1 MILVGADVWVKF
13 LILTSVMAICQLI
26 GQISM
31 GNNYSP
37 EWGAYLHLH
46 CVTGINLI
54 VIIWETTLILIA
66 GKCLG
71 GAHLHLHCVTVISS
85 LVSTCNPALLTSH
98 CHLVTCLALPC
109 YHCLWIIHA
118 LFVRFRSVRFPDRLF
133 VSRGTWLDS
142 GLWPSWPVRW
152 SHLPRH
158 PSLGRRS
165 QEPRR
170 CPLQQQTVPQPW
182 LETWTQ
188 WWWFWW
194 KIQEKQQQQ
203 QKHKQRNVPGGC
215 YWTSPASQLAR
226 WDVNPGEVAWPGE
239 TANLEYD
246 FLISSLTSWL
256 LKFGFGQTW
265 K

>member
-26 GQISM
+26 GQILM
-31 GNNYSP
+31 GNNYNP
-37 EWGAYLHLH
+37 EW
-46 CVTGINLI
+46 
-54 VIIWETTLILIA
+54 
-66 GKCLG
+66 

-142 GLWPSWPVRW
+142 GLWPSWSVRW

-239 TANLEYD
+239 TANLKYD
-246 FLISSLTSWL
+246 LWILTFIVTKVVLSK
-256 LKFGFGQTW
+256 KFGFGQTW